1 MSSYTRHHRY
11 KELFKPAGS
20 NVWWMFI
27 STPKGRALRES
38 TGQRDDVAAHRV
50 YLERVRR
57 SVDEAEE
64 AKKDRPLKDALKT
77 RLEWIK
83 TNSESNDP
91 TRKKLAKDTID
102 FYKKKSGVLIR
113 VLGGET
119 MLSTIDPEAIRD
131 YVTARTEEG
140 AKGNSIEKELTT
152 LSMAMKL
159 AKKDGVD
166 CSFVRDIKPE
176 DFKTTYKP
184 RERWLTW
191 DEYERFSRW
200 WYANRQAAR
209 GGILDFLVST
219 GATYPSEV
227 SRSRRSEMRQVG
239 DAYEVRIRGTK
250 RDTRDRT
257 FIIPSDRQ
265 HVFERAMKFADGAGD
280 SLFRSWGN
288 IRRDI
293 LIGCAYLSM
302 CKDCER
308 SKNLWWRDGESYSQG
323 TSQVMGTPC
332 RDPKCKACAGVT
344 VFEPFCPTD
353 LRRTFAQW
361 LCQASVPYELV
372 YPIMGHKDDRMLK
385 AVYGKRK
392 ASEVSVH
399 IESVLSK
406 QPKRRHLRAL

>member
-1 MSSYTRHHRY
+1 MSTYTRHHRY

-20 NVWWMFI
+20 GVWWMFI
-27 STPKGRALRES
+27 PTPKGRALRES

-57 SVDEAEE
+57 SVDGTEE
-64 AKKDRPLKDALKT
+64 AKKDRTLKDALKT

-83 TNSESNDP
+83 SNSESKDP
-91 TRKKLAKDTID
+91 SRKKLAKDTID
-102 FYKKKSGVLIR
+102 FYKKKSGTLLR
-113 VLGGET
+113 VLGEDT
-119 MLSTIDPEAIRD
+119 LLSTIDPEAIRD
-131 YVTARTEEG
+131 YVTARTDEG
-140 AKGNSIEKELTT
+140 AKGTTIEKELTT

-184 RERWLTW
+184 KERWLTW
-191 DEYERFSRW
+191 GEYERFSRW

-227 SRSRRSEMRQVG
+227 SRSRRSEMNL
-239 DAYEVRIRGTK
+239 ETFLIHIRGTK
-250 RDTRDRT
+250 RETRDRWLT
-257 FIIPSDRQ
+257 VPSDRQ
-265 HVFERAMKFADGAGD
+265 HIFKRAMKFADGPGD

-293 LIGCAYLSM
+293 LIACAYLSM
-302 CKDCER
+302 CKECEQ
-308 SKNLWWRDGESYSQG
+308 SKNLWWRDGESYAQG
-323 TSQVMGTPC
+323 TSQAMGTPC
-332 RDPKCKACAGVT
+332 RDPKCKECASSPG
-344 VFEPFCPTD
+344 FEPFCPTD

-361 LCQASVPYELV
+361 LCQAGVPYELA
-372 YPIMGHKDDRMLK
+372 YPLMGHKDDRMLK
-385 AVYGKRK
+385 EIYGKRK
-392 ASEVSVH
+392 ASDVGPL
-399 IESVLSK
+399 IEAVLSK
-406 QPKRRHLRAL
+406 QPKRKHLRAI